1 MFENPSIQISV
12 CRGGYAVACAMWAD
26 DVEDVPLS
34 GGAFV
39 ATSADEVLRLV
50 RLYIEQADA
59 YGKAGEASD
68 AVEDAIK
75 RK

>member
-1 MFENPSIQISV
+1 MTWKTP
-12 CRGGYAVACAMWAD
+12 
-26 DVEDVPLS
+26 PLS